1 MILMTG
7 AKCRI
12 IGKYDNG
19 ATVLAVGVEL
29 HVPIVVIGVFISLVA
44 GTRAPVDSLGE
55 LVLKNNIK

>member
-1 MILMTG
+1 MILMTC

-29 HVPIVVIGVFISLVA
+29 HVPIVVIGVFITLGA
-44 GTRAPVDSLGE
+44 GTSAPVDSLGE